1 MDVYILMIGLFQSTH
16 PHGVRLGQNAQASL
30 LSRFQSTHP
39 HGVRP
44 PESAKAIISKMFQS
58 THPHGVRRIPRP
70 HRPYKTRFQSTH
82 PHGVRRDSFG
92 GAFNDIAVS
101 IHAPTRG
108 ATRGRIS
115 GIHVH
120 YTFQSTHPHGVR
132 PIYSAN
138 LMSLSFVSIH
148 APTRGATRGAFPEA
162 AHDARFQSTHPHGV
176 RRQRFCWGRVKASF
190 NPRTHTGCDIF
201 SNVEVISNIVV
212 SIHAPTRGATLFFLI
227 SSFVMIKFQSTHPH
241 GVRLM
246 IVRFI
251 N

>member
-1 MDVYILMIGLFQSTH
+1 MRPFSSRSGTAILTCFNPRTHTGCDAQMDVYILMIGLFQSTH

-58 THPHGVRRIPRP
+58 THPHGVRR
-70 HRPYKTRFQSTH
+70 
-82 PHGVRRDSFG
+82 DSFG

-132 PIYSAN
+132 PAS
-138 LMSLSFVSIH
+138 V
-148 APTRGATRGAFPEA
+148 
-162 AHDARFQSTHPHGV
+162 
-176 RRQRFCWGRVKASF
+176 QR
-190 NPRTHTGCDIF
+190 
-201 SNVEVISNIVV
+201 
-212 SIHAPTRGATLFFLI
+212 
-227 SSFVMIKFQSTHPH
+227 
-241 GVRLM
+241 
-246 IVRFI
+246 
-251 N
+251 